1 MKNQKELDHNIIED
15 WLFLAHQPQSD
26 TQENLNLDNTSEKSQ
41 NTMAAYHLMQFAD
54 KMPGGFFIYRS
65 DGNQEILYA
74 NHAMFDIFNCETL
87 SEFRE
92 WTKNC
97 FGGIVHPDDWD
108 IVKQSISNQLKEGQ
122 TKTDYEAEYRIIQKG
137 GFIRQLDATG
147 HFVRS
152 GAGNIF
158 YVFVK
163 DVTEKRQ
170 LEKWERER
178 YFQVLKQNEGQLN
191 DRIHK
196 YHQALQVIHP
206 EHLRRLETIE
216 GLSLEYDSIFYANLD
231 TNRIKAY
238 RLSAP
243 FSGLTSGERPSHEFV
258 GFDTDYINNWVH
270 PEDRKLLVGV
280 TEPNFIRSKLA
291 HDKTFHINHRII
303 MNEKTI
309 YMQLRVINVG
319 STDYVSRILLGYRNV
334 DVEIVRE
341 MKQSQI
347 LQEALNEAT
356 LANNAKNL
364 FLSNMSHDIRTPMNA
379 IVGFTSLL
387 QKHVGDTKRTFDYLD
402 MISTASDQLLQLLND
417 VLEISRIESGKVQLE
432 YSECNLQNMVAQIH
446 SAVLNQAQ
454 AKDIDLLL
462 DCSALKHST
471 VCTDVPKLGQILSHI
486 VDNAIKYAN
495 KDGHVSIH
503 VLEQENDK
511 ENYATYQ
518 FVVKDNGIGIG
529 KDFISH
535 IFEPFERE
543 QNTTMS
549 GIAGT
554 GLGLT
559 IAKDLT
565 DMLNGTIDVL
575 STVGEGSTFT
585 VTLPMEIQEPSL
597 VDDTLETSENP
608 AIFATPRR
616 ILIVDDNEINLEIEN
631 EVLKDAGFLVDT
643 ATDGSIA
650 VEKVRQS
657 SADFYDLILMD
668 IQMPIMDGY
677 HATRAIRSLPNPE
690 LAKIPI
696 VAVSANAFEEDKKA
710 ALESGMNAHLPKPL
724 DTTLLY
730 KLIHKLL
737 DNTNDV
743 KNNVTTQN

>member
-1 MKNQKELDHNIIED
+1 MNNQMELDHNIIED
-15 WLFLAHQPQSD
+15 WLFLAHQSQSD
-26 TQENLNLDNTSEKSQ
+26 TQENIDLGNTSEKSQ
-41 NTMAAYHLMQFAD
+41 NTVIAYHLMQFAD
-54 KMPGGFFIYRS
+54 KMPGGFFIYRG

-74 NHAMFDIFNCETL
+74 NQAMLDIFNCETL

-108 IVKQSISNQLKEGQ
+108 AVKQSISKQLAEGQ
-122 TKTDYEAEYRIIQKG
+122 TKTDYEEEYRIIQKG
-137 GFIRQLDATG
+137 GFTRQLDATG
-147 HFVRS
+147 HLVRS
-152 GAGNIF
+152 RTGNIF

-163 DVTEKRQ
+163 DVTEKRE

-178 YFQVLKQNEGQLN
+178 YLQTLKQNEGQLN

-238 RLSAP
+238 RLSTP
-243 FSGLTSGERPSHEFV
+243 FSGLTSEERSSHEFV

-280 TEPNFIRSKLA
+280 TEPGFIRQKLA

-303 MNEKTI
+303 INEKTI

-319 STDYVSRILLGYRNV
+319 SNDYVSRILLGYRNV

-341 MKQSQI
+341 MKQAQI
-347 LQEALNEAT
+347 LQEALDEAM

-387 QKHVGDTKRTFDYLD
+387 QKHVGDTKRTSNYLD
-402 MISTASDQLLQLLND
+402 MISSASDQLLQLLND
-417 VLEISRIESGKVQLE
+417 VLEVSCIESGKGQIE
-432 YSECNLQNMVAQIH
+432 NSNCNLQDVIYQIH
-446 SAVLNQAQ
+446 SAILPRAQ
-454 AKDIDLLL
+454 IKNIDLSL
-462 DCSALKHST
+462 DFSELKHAM
-471 VCTDVPKLGQILSHI
+471 VCTDVHKLEQILSHI
-486 VDNAIKYAN
+486 VDNAVKYAN
-495 KDGHVSIH
+495 KDGLVTVK
-503 VLEQENDK
+503 VLELENDK

-529 KDFISH
+529 KDFIRH

-585 VTLPMEIQEPSL
+585 VTLPMQIQESSP
-597 VDDTLETSENP
+597 VEEAFAVAENP
-608 AIFATPRR
+608 SVFATPRR

-657 SADFYDLILMD
+657 TPDFYDLILMD

-677 HATRAIRSLPNPE
+677 HAARAIRALPNPD

-696 VAVSANAFEEDKKA
+696 VAVSANAFYEDKKA

-737 DNTNDV
+737 DDTNDV
-743 KNNVTTQN
+743 KE